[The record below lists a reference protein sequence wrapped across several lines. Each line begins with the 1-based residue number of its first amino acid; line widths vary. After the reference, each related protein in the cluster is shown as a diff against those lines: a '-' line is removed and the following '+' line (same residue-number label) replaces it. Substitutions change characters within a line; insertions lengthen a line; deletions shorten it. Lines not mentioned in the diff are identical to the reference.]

1 MVSRR
6 VSAAVALM
14 CLVAAVVAA
23 VVEIVRDL
31 PRGLVAIALLAAGV
45 IVAWQALLRRGTA
58 RHVLAAGV
66 GLLLFAAAAV
76 TLSGERFGFGLAAI
90 ALLILGVAIGRPVFR
105 VDATLLAA
113 VPPRRA
119 VVVWNPRSGGGKA
132 VSNNLPDEARARGIE
147 PIELKPGDDFAQLV
161 RDAVARGADGLAA
174 AGGDGTQ
181 ALVASIAAEHDLP
194 FACIPAGTRNHFA
207 LDLGVDRD
215 DVVGALD
222 AFVNGRER
230 RVDLAEINGRVF
242 VNNVSFGLYAEAVQR
257 EGYRDAKLRTILDT
271 APDVLDAQPRGP
283 DVELG
288 WRGPDGVG
296 HESAALILVSNNAY
310 RLGRIVGSGTRPR
323 MDAGELGVAV
333 LQSPQ
338 AHGTDRLWQ
347 QWSIRAFEV
356 TASQPVPAGVDGEA
370 FVLDPPLR
378 LASRPAAL
386 RVRIAPQHPGASPS
400 AGVPKGALDTLQRL
414 FAVAAGRDRGSAATV
429 PVGRWR
435 SEEFVAYP
443 GPAVGMGGALLALV
457 LVLARLIPAGPLMID
472 RRWGELMQ
480 DIETPFLTHVALVF
494 NALGHGVWRAL
505 TLAGIGLALLLARRW
520 AALAAFSLAE
530 ALTPL
535 LVNLIKA
542 AVSRERPPEQMLEPH
557 GTSFPSGHAAYAG
570 ATAVALAL
578 LFSRPGRGRR
588 LWLAVAAAAIAAMT
602 WSRTYLQVHW
612 LSDALAGAA
621 LGVAIALLSFGA
633 AQLILARSAARPT

>member
-1 MVSRR
+1 MVGRR
-6 VSAAVALM
+6 VSAVAALV
-14 CLVAAVVAA
+14 CLVAALVAA
-23 VVEIVRDL
+23 AVEIVRDL
-31 PRGLVAIALLAAGV
+31 PRGLAAIALLAAGV
-45 IVAWQALLRRGTA
+45 VLAWQALLRRAPA
-58 RHVLAAGV
+58 RHVLAAGG
-66 GLLLFAAAAV
+66 GLLLVAAV
-76 TLSGERFGFGLAAI
+76 IVVLSGDRFGFGLAAV
-90 ALLILGVAIGRPVFR
+90 ALLILGVAIGRRVFR
-105 VDATLLAA
+105 ADATLQAA

-132 VSNNLPDEARARGIE
+132 VSNNLAEEARARAIE
-147 PIELKPGDDFAQLV
+147 PIELKPGDDLAQLV

-222 AFVNGRER
+222 AFVTGGER
-230 RVDLAEINGRVF
+230 RVDLAEVNGRVF

-271 APDVLDAQPRGP
+271 APGVLAAQPDGKTA
-283 DVELG
+283 ELG
-288 WRGPDGVG
+288 WRGPDGRA
-296 HESAALILVSNNAY
+296 HESAAVILVSNNAY
-310 RLGRIVGSGTRPR
+310 RLGRVVGSGMRPR
-323 MDAGELGVAV
+323 MDAGELGLAV
-333 LQSPQ
+333 LQAPQ
-338 AHGTDRLWQ
+338 AHGGGRPWQ
-347 QWSIRAFEV
+347 QWSAPSFEV

-370 FVLDPPLR
+370 LVLDPPIR
-378 LASRPAAL
+378 LVSRPRAL

-400 AGVPKGALDTLQRL
+400 AGLPEGALDTLRRL
-414 FAVAAGRDRGSAATV
+414 FAVAAGRDRRAAAAV
-429 PVGRWR
+429 PAGRWR
-435 SEEFVAYP
+435 NEEFLAHP
-443 GPAVGMGGALLALV
+443 GRAVGWGGALLALV
-457 LVLARLIPAGPLMID
+457 LLLALLIPEGPLTID
-472 RRWGELMQ
+472 SRWAELMQ

-494 NALGHGVWRAL
+494 NALGHGIWRAV

-520 AALAAFSLAE
+520 AALAAFAAGE

-535 LVNLIKA
+535 LSNLIKL
-542 AVSRERPPEQMLEPH
+542 AVGRERPPGRMLEAH

-570 ATAVALAL
+570 ATAVALVL
-578 LFSRPGRGRR
+578 LYSRPGRERR
-588 LWLAVAAAAIAAMT
+588 LWFAVAAAAIAAMA

-621 LGVAIALLSFGA
+621 LGVAVALLSFGSV
-633 AQLILARSAARPT
+633 QLILARSAARRT

>member
-1 MVSRR
+1 MVGRR
-6 VSAAVALM
+6 VSAAVALL
-14 CLVAAVVAA
+14 CLVGAVVAA

-31 PRGLVAIALLAAGV
+31 PRGLVAIALVAAGV
-45 IVAWQALLRRGTA
+45 VLAWQALLRRGVA

-66 GLLLFAAAAV
+66 GLLLFAAIAV
-76 TLSGERFGFGLAAI
+76 VLSSDRFGFGLAAI
-90 ALLILGVAIGRPVFR
+90 GLLMLGVAIGRPVFR
-105 VDATLLAA
+105 VDATHQAA

-132 VSNNLPDEARARGIE
+132 VSNNLPEEARARGIE
-147 PIELKPGDDFAQLV
+147 PIELKPGDDFEQLV

-242 VNNVSFGLYAEAVQR
+242 VNNVSFGLYAEAVRR

-271 APDVLDAQPRGP
+271 APDVLDAHSGGP
-283 DVELG
+283 DADLG

-296 HESAALILVSNNAY
+296 HESAAVILVSNNAY
-310 RLGRIVGSGTRPR
+310 RLGRVVGSGMRPR
-323 MDAGELGVAV
+323 MDAGELGIAV

-338 AHGTDRLWQ
+338 AHDAGRLWQ
-347 QWSIRAFEV
+347 QWSVPAFEV
-356 TASQPVPAGVDGEA
+356 TASQPVPAGVDGES
-370 FVLDPPLR
+370 FVLDAPLR

-400 AGVPKGALDTLQRL
+400 ARLPTGALDALRRL
-414 FAVAAGRDRGSAATV
+414 FAVAAGRDRSSTAAV
-429 PVGRWR
+429 QAGRWR
-435 SEEFVAYP
+435 TEEFLARPRV
-443 GPAVGMGGALLALV
+443 AVGCGGALLALV
-457 LVLARLIPAGPLMID
+457 LGLALLIPAGPLRID
-472 RRWGELMQ
+472 SHWAELMQ

-494 NALGHGVWRAL
+494 NSLGHGVWRAL

-520 AALAAFSLAE
+520 AALAVFALTE

-542 AVSRERPPEQMLEPH
+542 AVGRERPPGHMLEAH

-570 ATAVALAL
+570 VTAVALVL
-578 LFSRPGRGRR
+578 LFNRPGRGRR
-588 LWLAVAAAAIAAMT
+588 LWLAAAAVAIAAMA
-602 WSRTYLQVHW
+602 WSRTYLQLHW

-621 LGVAIALLSFGA
+621 LGVAVALLSFGA
-633 AQLILARSAARPT
+633 AQLILARGAARPS

>member
-1 MVSRR
+1 M
-6 VSAAVALM
+6 
-14 CLVAAVVAA
+14 AAVVAA
-23 VVEIVRDL
+23 VIEIVRDL
-31 PRGLVAIALLAAGV
+31 PRGLVTIALLAAGLV
-45 IVAWQALLRRGTA
+45 VAWQALLRRGRA
-58 RHVLAAGV
+58 RHLLAVGG
-66 GLLLFAAAAV
+66 GLLLVGAV
-76 TLSGERFGFGLAAI
+76 AVVLSGDRFGFGLAAV
-90 ALLILGVAIGRPVFR
+90 ALLILGVAIGRRVFR
-105 VDATLLAA
+105 VDATLQAA
-113 VPPRRA
+113 VPPKRA
-119 VVVWNPRSGGGKA
+119 IVVWNPRSGGGKA

-147 PIELKPGDDFAQLV
+147 PIELKPGNDLVQLV

-222 AFVNGRER
+222 AFVNGGER
-230 RVDLAEINGRVF
+230 RVDLAEVNGGVF

-271 APDVLDAQPRGP
+271 APDVLAAQPDGP
-283 DVELG
+283 TAELG
-288 WRGPDGVG
+288 WSGPDGSA
-296 HESAALILVSNNAY
+296 HESAAVILVSNNVY
-310 RLGRIVGSGTRPR
+310 RLGRVVGSGMRPR

-333 LQSPQ
+333 LQAPG
-338 AHGTDRLWQ
+338 AGRPWQ
-347 QWSIRAFEV
+347 QWSTKAFEV
-356 TASQPVPAGVDGEA
+356 TASHPVPVGVDGEA
-370 FVLDPPLR
+370 LVLDPPLR
-378 LASRPAAL
+378 LVSRPQAL

-400 AGVPKGALDTLQRL
+400 AGLPEGALDTVRQL
-414 FAVAAGRDRGSAATV
+414 FAVAAGRDRRATAAV
-429 PVGRWR
+429 PAGRWR
-435 SEEFVAYP
+435 NEEFLAHP
-443 GPAVGMGGALLALV
+443 GRAVGWGGALLALV
-457 LVLARLIPAGPLMID
+457 LLLALLIPDGPLTID
-472 RRWGELMQ
+472 SRWAELMQ

-520 AALAAFSLAE
+520 AALAAFAAAE

-535 LVNLIKA
+535 LSNLIKL
-542 AVSRERPPEQMLEPH
+542 AVGRERPPGHMLEAH

-570 ATAVALAL
+570 ATAVALVL
-578 LFSRPGRGRR
+578 LFSRPDRGRR
-588 LWLAVAAAAIAAMT
+588 LWFTVAAATIAAMA

-621 LGVAIALLSFGA
+621 LGIAVALLSFGI
-633 AQLILARSAARPT
+633 AQLILAHPAARRP

>member
-1 MVSRR
+1 MVGRR
-6 VSAAVALM
+6 VSAAAALV
-14 CLVAAVVAA
+14 CLVAAAVAA
-23 VVEIVRDL
+23 VIEIVRDL
-31 PRGLVAIALLAAGV
+31 PRGLAATALLAVGV
-45 IVAWQALLRRGTA
+45 VVAWQALLRKAPA
-58 RHVLAAGV
+58 RHVLAAGG
-66 GLLLFAAAAV
+66 GLLLVAAV
-76 TLSGERFGFGLAAI
+76 IVVLSGDRYGFGLAAV
-90 ALLILGVAIGRPVFR
+90 ALLILGVAIGRRVFR
-105 VDATLLAA
+105 VDATLQAA

-132 VSNNLPDEARARGIE
+132 VSNNLADEARARGIE
-147 PIELKPGDDFAQLV
+147 PIELKPGDDLAQLV

-222 AFVNGRER
+222 AFVTGGER
-230 RVDLAEINGRVF
+230 RVDLAEVNGRVF

-271 APDVLDAQPRGP
+271 APDVLAPQPDGP
-283 DVELG
+283 TAELG
-288 WRGPDGVG
+288 WSGPDGG
-296 HESAALILVSNNAY
+296 ANKSAAVILVSNNVY
-310 RLGRIVGSGTRPR
+310 RLGRVVGSGMRPR
-323 MDAGELGVAV
+323 MDAGELGVSV
-333 LQSPQ
+333 LQAPG
-338 AHGTDRLWQ
+338 AGRPWQ
-347 QWSIRAFEV
+347 QWSTHAFEV
-356 TASQPVPAGVDGEA
+356 TASQPVPVGVDGEA
-370 FVLDPPLR
+370 LVLDPPLR
-378 LASRPAAL
+378 LVSRPQAL

-400 AGVPKGALDTLQRL
+400 AGLPEGALDTLRQL
-414 FAVAAGRDRGSAATV
+414 FAVAAGRDRRATAAV
-429 PVGRWR
+429 PAGRWR
-435 SEEFVAYP
+435 NEEFLAHP
-443 GPAVGMGGALLALV
+443 GRAVGSGGALLALV
-457 LVLARLIPAGPLMID
+457 VLLALLIPEGPLTID
-472 RRWGELMQ
+472 SRWAELMQ

-494 NALGHGVWRAL
+494 NALGHGIWRAL

-520 AALAAFSLAE
+520 AALAAFAAAE

-535 LVNLIKA
+535 LSNLIKL
-542 AVSRERPPEQMLEPH
+542 AVGRERPPGHMLEPH

-570 ATAVALAL
+570 ATAVALVL

-588 LWLAVAAAAIAAMT
+588 LWFTLAAATIAAMT

-621 LGVAIALLSFGA
+621 LGVAVALLSFGI
-633 AQLILARSAARPT
+633 AQLILAHPAAGRR

>member
-23 VVEIVRDL
+23 VIEIVRDL

-45 IVAWQALLRRGTA
+45 VVAWQALLRRGTA

-76 TLSGERFGFGLAAI
+76 ALSGDRFGFGLAAI

-105 VDATLLAA
+105 VDATLQAA

-207 LDLGVDRD
+207 LDLGVDRN

-338 AHGTDRLWQ
+338 AQGTGRLWQ

-435 SEEFVAYP
+435 SEEFLAHP

-457 LVLARLIPAGPLMID
+457 LVLARLIPAGPLTID
-472 RRWGELMQ
+472 SRWAELMQ

-542 AVSRERPPEQMLEPH
+542 AVSRERPPGQMLEPH

>member
-1 MVSRR
+1 MLGRR
-6 VSAAVALM
+6 VSAAVALV

-23 VVEIVRDL
+23 VIEIVRDL

-45 IVAWQALLRRGTA
+45 VVAWQALLRRGPA
-58 RHVLAAGV
+58 RRVLAAGA
-66 GLLLFAAAAV
+66 GLLLLAAV
-76 TLSGERFGFGLAAI
+76 AVVLLGDRYGFGVAAI
-90 ALLILGVAIGRPVFR
+90 ALLILGVAIARPVFR
-105 VDATLLAA
+105 VDATLQAA

-147 PIELKPGDDFAQLV
+147 PIELKPGDDLAQLV

-222 AFVNGRER
+222 AFVNGGER

-242 VNNVSFGLYAEAVQR
+242 VNNASFGLYAEAVRR

-271 APDVLDAQPRGP
+271 APEVLDAQSGGP

-296 HESAALILVSNNAY
+296 HESAAVILVSNNAY
-310 RLGRIVGSGTRPR
+310 RLGRVVGSGMRPR

-338 AHGTDRLWQ
+338 AHEAGRPWQ
-347 QWSIRAFEV
+347 QWSAPAFEV
-356 TASQPVPAGVDGEA
+356 AAAQPVPAGVDGEA

-400 AGVPKGALDTLQRL
+400 AALPNGALDTLRRL
-414 FAVAAGRDRGSAATV
+414 FAVAVGRDRRSVAGV
-429 PVGRWR
+429 PAGRWR
-435 SEEFVAYP
+435 AEEFLARP
-443 GPAVGMGGALLALV
+443 SRAVGWGGALLALV
-457 LVLARLIPAGPLMID
+457 LALALSIPAGPLTID
-472 RRWGELMQ
+472 SRWAELMQ
-480 DIETPFLTHVALVF
+480 DIETPFLTHLALVF
-494 NALGHGVWRAL
+494 NALGHGLLRAF

-520 AALAAFSLAE
+520 AALAAFAVAE

-535 LVNLIKA
+535 LSNLIKL
-542 AVSRERPPEQMLEPH
+542 AVGRERPPGHMLEAH

-570 ATAVALAL
+570 ATAVALVL
-578 LFSRPGRGRR
+578 LFSRPGRRRR
-588 LWLAVAAAAIAAMT
+588 LWFTLAATTIAAMT

-621 LGVAIALLSFGA
+621 LGVAVALLSFGV
-633 AQLILARSAARPT
+633 AQLILAHSAARPT